1 MKMVINQIVF
11 QIIKECD
18 QFCPHCFF
26 NSSPRKK
33 EKLTLTQIKNSL
45 NDLKKSGIKKINKFI
60 ISGGE
65 PTLHPDIIAI
75 TKLIKVYFPFSKIR
89 IDTNGLNLYENQCLF
104 KLLKTD
110 TYDISIDLFHN
121 QGILKNEKKFQE
133 FFVKKD
139 GSSVLL
145 DFFIKQKRKHG
156 FDLNVRWTSNR
167 KDDELFNTFKNKYE
181 KDADIIKKN
190 VTATGRAKSLPN
202 FVKGAGFL
210 IEENPSNFKCLIGD
224 SLLMAVDGYWYGCYH
239 PVSLTKLSSPGKP
252 LIFKQKLEKLLNS
265 NCGKDLPKKGIA
277 NVLKS
282 MKNKNLNLNSKIDS
296 ILKKKYWYRCQ
307 PCEDACMG
315 KIF

>member
-1 MKMVINQIVF
+1 MKTIINQVVF

-26 NSSPRKK
+26 NSSPGAKGR
-33 EKLTLTQIKNSL
+33 LTLTQVKNAL

-65 PTLHPDIIAI
+65 PTLHPNIIAI
-75 TKLIKVYFPFSKIR
+75 VKLMRIFSPSSKIR
-89 IDTNGLNLYENQCLF
+89 MDTNGLNLYKNQYLF
-104 KLLKTD
+104 KLLEAD

-121 QGILKNEKKFQE
+121 QGILRNEKKFQE

-139 GSSVLL
+139 GSSDLL
-145 DFFIKQKRKHG
+145 DFFIKQKRKYG
-156 FDLNVRWTSNR
+156 FDLNIRWTSNR
-167 KDDELFNTFKNKYE
+167 KDDRLFDTFKNKYG
-181 KDADIIKKN
+181 KDVDIILKN
-190 VTATGRAKSLPN
+190 VTATGRAKSLPD

-224 SLLMAVDGYWYGCYH
+224 SLLMALDGYWYGCYH
-239 PVSLTKLSSPGKP
+239 PVSLTKLSSPGNP

-265 NCGKDLPKKGIA
+265 NYGKELPKKGIA

-282 MKNKNLNLNSKIDS
+282 MKNKNKNLNSKIDS

-307 PCEDACMG
+307 PCEDACI
-315 KIF
+315 KDIF

>member
-1 MKMVINQIVF
+1 MKTVINQIVF

-26 NSSPRKK
+26 DSSPSAKGR
-33 EKLTLTQIKNSL
+33 LTLTQIKNAL
-45 NDLKKSGIKKINKFI
+45 NDLEKSGIKKINKFI

-75 TKLIKVYFPFSKIR
+75 VKLMRKLFPFSKIR
-89 IDTNGLNLYENQCLF
+89 IDTNGLNLYKNQYLF
-104 KLLKTD
+104 KSLEVD

-121 QGILKNEKKFQE
+121 QGILRNEKKFQE

-139 GSSVLL
+139 GSSALL
-145 DFFIKQKRKHG
+145 DFFIKQKRKYG
-156 FDLNVRWTSNR
+156 FDLNVRWTSDR
-167 KDDELFNTFKNKYE
+167 KDNELFDTFKNKYG
-181 KDADIIKKN
+181 KNINIVKKN
-190 VTATGRAKSLPN
+190 VTATGRAKSLPDS
-202 FVKGAGFL
+202 VKSTGFL

-224 SLLMAVDGYWYGCYH
+224 SLLMALNGYWYGCYH
-239 PVSLTKLSSPGKP
+239 PVSLTKLSSSGKP

-265 NCGKDLPKKGIA
+265 SYGKELPKKGIA

-282 MKNKNLNLNSKIDS
+282 MKNKNKNLNSKIDG

-307 PCEDACMG
+307 PCEDACM
-315 KIF
+315 KDIF